1 MTGKIPLKWRLEA
14 FTLRLLLVFFRL
26 LGPDH
31 GSATG
36 GAIARFVGPK
46 LGVSKRAYVNLELI
60 FPGIAIEEADRIVRG
75 MWENLGRTAAEYA
88 HLDKFDP
95 NREGGR
101 MTVRNLDRLETLLA
115 EGHGV
120 IFVGGHLGNWELQV
134 IVATRMGVQVMAVY
148 RAANNVLVD
157 AMIAELRARHV
168 TPHLA
173 PKGAAGA
180 RRLVGWLRQGKS
192 VALLVDQKM
201 NDGIA
206 VPFMGRMAM
215 CPPAPAQLARRF
227 NCPILPAMIRRT
239 EGAHFEIVLGEPVR
253 VAHSDDRDADIVAAI
268 TAYNAQLEAFIRCYP
283 EQWLWLHR
291 RWPES

>member
-1 MTGKIPLKWRLEA
+1 MRVKTPLKWRVEA
-14 FTLRLLLVFFRL
+14 FMLRLLLVFFRL
-26 LGPDH
+26 LGPDIS
-31 GSATG
+31 SATG
-36 GAIARFVGPK
+36 GMIARFVGPN
-46 LGVSKRAYVNLELI
+46 LGVSKRAYRNLELI
-60 FPGIAIEEADRIVRG
+60 FPGIAIEEADRIVRD

-95 NREGGR
+95 YCAGGR
-101 MTVRNLDRLETLLA
+101 MTVRNRDRLETLLA
-115 EGHGV
+115 EGQGV
-120 IFVGGHLGNWELQV
+120 IFVGGHLGNWELQT
-134 IVATRMGVQVMAVY
+134 IAATRMGIQVMAVY

-157 AMIAELRARHV
+157 AIIADLRARHV

-180 RRLVGWLRQGKS
+180 RQLVGWLRQGHS
-192 VALLVDQKM
+192 AAMLVDQKM

-206 VPFMGRMAM
+206 APFLGQMAM

-227 NCPILPAMIRRT
+227 NYPILPAMIRRVG
-239 EGAHFEIVLGEPVR
+239 GAHFEIVLGEPVR
-253 VAHSDDRDADIVAAI
+253 VAHSEDRDADILDAV
-268 TAYNAQLEAFIRCYP
+268 TAYNAQLEAFIRRYP

>member
-1 MTGKIPLKWRLEA
+1 MTSQIPLKWRIEA
-14 FTLRLLLVFFRL
+14 VALRLLLALFRL
-26 LGPDH
+26 LGPDRA
-31 GSATG
+31 SAMG

-46 LGVSKRAYVNLELI
+46 LGVSKRARSNLDLI
-60 FPGIAIEEADRIVRG
+60 FPGIANEQAEWIVRG

-95 NREGGR
+95 YREGGR
-101 MTVRNLDRLETLLA
+101 MTVRNRARLETLLA
-115 EGHGV
+115 EGQGV
-120 IFVGGHLGNWELQV
+120 IFVGGHLGNWELQT
-134 IVATRMGVQVMAVY
+134 IAATRLGVQVMAVY

-157 AMIAELRARHV
+157 AMIAALRARHV

-180 RRLVGWLRQGKS
+180 RELVGWLRQGNS
-192 VALLVDQKM
+192 AAMLVDQKM

-206 VPFMGRMAM
+206 APFMGRMAM

-227 NCPILPAMIRRT
+227 NYPILPAMMRRVG
-239 EGAHFEIVLGEPVR
+239 GAHFEIVLGEPVR
-253 VAHSDDRDADIVAAI
+253 VAHSDDRDADILAAVAA
-268 TAYNAQLEAFIRCYP
+268 YNGQLEAFIRRYP